1 MPEEV
6 IRFTEKY
13 LLENNPVGSWLK
25 TYYDKTGNR
34 DDIVQRTELYK
45 QFQEDTGTHCTQK
58 SFSEDM
64 TKSDINT
71 RQLDSKHYY
80 YGIKRKENIQEEE

>member
-1 MPEEV
+1 MGTLAPPLSSLWL
-6 IRFTEKY
+6 RRGKAACT
-13 LLENNPVGSWLK
+13 PVPI
-25 TYYDKTGNR
+25 GNR

-45 QFQEDTGTHCTQK
+45 QLQEDTGTHCTQK